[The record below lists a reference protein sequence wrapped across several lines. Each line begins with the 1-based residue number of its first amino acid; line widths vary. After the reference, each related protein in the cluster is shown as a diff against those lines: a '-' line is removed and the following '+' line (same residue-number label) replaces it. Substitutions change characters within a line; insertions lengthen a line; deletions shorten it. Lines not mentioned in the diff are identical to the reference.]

1 MTFCGRIG
9 ETIPKI
15 INHNKYSISADSQ
28 SSSKSVKVEF
38 GVEDSYKLMK
48 TDRLKQKHGDVRK
61 KEKQTKNCLNLQ
73 MLRNSEKLTNL
84 RKKMVALKESLSRN
98 PG

>member
-1 MTFCGRIG
+1 
-9 ETIPKI
+9 
-15 INHNKYSISADSQ
+15 
-28 SSSKSVKVEF
+28 
-38 GVEDSYKLMK
+38 MK

-73 MLRNSEKLTNL
+73 MLKNSEKLTNL
-84 RKKMVALKESLSRN
+84 RKKMVALKESLLRN

>member
-1 MTFCGRIG
+1 MTFCGRIR

-15 INHNKYSISADSQ
+15 INHNKYCILADSQ

-73 MLRNSEKLTNL
+73 MLKNSEKLTSL
-84 RKKMVALKESLSRN
+84 RKKMVALKESLLRN

>member
-1 MTFCGRIG
+1 MTFCGRIR

-15 INHNKYSISADSQ
+15 INHNKYCILADSQ

-61 KEKQTKNCLNLQ
+61 KGKQTKNCLNLQ
-73 MLRNSEKLTNL
+73 MLKNSEKLTNL
-84 RKKMVALKESLSRN
+84 RKKMVALKESLLRN

>member
-1 MTFCGRIG
+1 MTFCGRIR

-15 INHNKYSISADSQ
+15 INHNKYCISADSQ

-73 MLRNSEKLTNL
+73 MLKNSEKLTSL
-84 RKKMVALKESLSRN
+84 RKKMVALKESLLRN